1 MAEAATGETEP
12 GPPARSLAEA
22 RRLAA
27 GCTRCGLYR
36 NATQTVFGEGPKSA
50 TAMLVGEQ
58 PGDRE
63 DIEGHPFVGP
73 AGRILD
79 EALAEAGVERGEAYV
94 TNAVKHF
101 KNTPRGKRRLHKKPD
116 SGEIEACRWW
126 LELELGL
133 VRPRVVVA
141 LGASAASALFR
152 RRVTIGRERG
162 RPLEFRDGM
171 EGLVTAHPSFVLRQR
186 DADSRA
192 REYRKL
198 VADLELVARR
208 IHAARR

>member
-1 MAEAATGETEP
+1 MSEADRER
-12 GPPARSLAEA
+12 GPEAGSLAEA

-27 GCTRCGLYR
+27 DCRRCDLYR
-36 NATQTVFGEGPKSA
+36 NATQTVFGEGPVSA
-50 TAMLVGEQ
+50 TAMFVGEQ

-79 EALAEAGVERGEAYV
+79 QALEDAGIARREAYI

-101 KNTPRGKRRLHKKPD
+101 KNVPRGKRRIHSKPD
-116 SGEIEACRWW
+116 AGEIEICRWW
-126 LELELGL
+126 LELELRF
-133 VRPRVVVA
+133 VKPRVVVA

-152 RRVTIGRERG
+152 RRVTISRVRG
-162 RPLEFRDGM
+162 RALPFRNSM
-171 EGLVTAHPSFVLRQR
+171 EGFVTTHPSFVLRQR
-186 DADSRA
+186 ERADRE

-198 VADLELVARR
+198 VEDLKAIAER
-208 IHAARR
+208 IHASAA